1 MRKLDVVFLDEIEKI
16 ARSAGELIKAHY
28 CGGRRNTEPRFK
40 SARQV
45 VTRADRKSERLLR
58 HALLAL
64 HPCAFHGEESGGELI
79 GNGDQWVVDPLDG
92 TENLGGYPPL
102 VGISIGLVRNGQP
115 VLGVIFDPIHDLLYR
130 AREGGQATENG
141 KRMRVSAQPEPDR
154 ALIGLDFSSRMET
167 RPLTLAQL
175 ACVLQRARAVKVLGA
190 PALSLAAVASGRLD
204 LFFRPASKPADLVAG
219 ACLVMAAGGE
229 VMDFGGT
236 GWTTRSKGIIAGPGR
251 MVEAYLSCFSQAG
264 KRDVGIPLERG

>member
-1 MRKLDVVFLDEIEKI
+1 MIVMREPDTALLDEVERI
-16 ARSAGELIKAHY
+16 ARGAGNIVKAHY
-28 CGGRRNTEPRFK
+28 GRGIPPWFK
-40 SARQV
+40 SARQA
-45 VTRADRKSERLLR
+45 VTLADGESEQWLRDELLR
-58 HALLAL
+58 L
-64 HPCAFHGEESGGELI
+64 HSCAFHGEECGGEI
-79 GNGDQWVVDPLDG
+79 ATQDDQWVVDPLDG

-154 ALIGLDFSSRMET
+154 ALIGLDFSSRMES

-204 LFFRPASKPADLVAG
+204 LFFRPASKLADLVAG
-219 ACLVMAAGGE
+219 ACLVRAAGGE

-236 GWTTRSKGIIAGPGR
+236 EWTTRSKGIIAGPGR
-251 MVEAYLSCFSQAG
+251 MVEAYLSCFSEAG
-264 KRDVGIPLERG
+264 KRDVADSP